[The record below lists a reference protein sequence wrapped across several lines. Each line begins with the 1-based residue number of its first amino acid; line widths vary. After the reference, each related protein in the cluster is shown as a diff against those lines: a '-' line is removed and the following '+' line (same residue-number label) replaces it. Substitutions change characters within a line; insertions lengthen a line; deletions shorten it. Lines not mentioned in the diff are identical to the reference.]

1 MIERT
6 IFKDERHRHKNMLPI
21 IRKFEM
27 YRGFSNIVSSII
39 KKVYHHAG
47 KQTTDNII
55 MIDKII
61 EVISAFAYTFL
72 LSIFSLLKLFIPDSY
87 FYKSIKGENVLLTG
101 AGSGIGRL
109 MALKLARQG
118 GIMVLWDMNTKGNEE
133 TADMI
138 RKEGGKAFTYTVD
151 VSNRD
156 IIYEMSERVRKEVGD
171 ITILVNNAGIVS
183 GTYLLDT
190 PDQKITKTFDVNVMS
205 HFWTIK
211 FFLPKMIEMKKGH
224 IANVA
229 SLAGH
234 SGTNKLV
241 DYCSSK
247 FADVGL
253 DEALRVEMFVQGH
266 SDYIKTTCICPYYIS
281 TGMFAGVQ
289 SKIIPIL
296 EPEYV
301 AEKAVSGILT
311 NREVVMVPGW
321 CCILVAIKAIIPP
334 AGFMRLS
341 QAFGFNCSMDQ
352 FEGRTKKD

>member
-1 MIERT
+1 MGLHFGCQIVNNSKMIERT

-39 KKVYHHAG
+39 KKVNHHAG
-47 KQTTDNII
+47 KQTTDNTI

-87 FYKSIKGENVLLTG
+87 FYK
-101 AGSGIGRL
+101 
-109 MALKLARQG
+109 
-118 GIMVLWDMNTKGNEE
+118 NTKGNEE

-138 RKEGGKAFTYTVD
+138 RKEGGKAFTHTVD

-352 FEGRTKKD
+352 FEEI

>member
-1 MIERT
+1 
-6 IFKDERHRHKNMLPI
+6 MLDSVVDVV
-21 IRKFEM
+21 K
-27 YRGFSNIVSSII
+27 
-39 KKVYHHAG
+39 
-47 KQTTDNII
+47 
-55 MIDKII
+55 
-61 EVISAFAYTFL
+61 AFGYTFL
-72 LSIFSLLKLFIPDSY
+72 LSIINFVRLFIPDSY
-87 FYKSIKGENVLLTG
+87 FYKNIKGENVLITG

-109 MALKLARQG
+109 MALKLAKQG

-133 TADMI
+133 TAEMI

-151 VSNRD
+151 VSKREVINEFAD
-156 IIYEMSERVRKEVGD
+156 KVTKEVGD

-183 GTYLLDT
+183 GTPLLDT
-190 PDQKITKTFDVNVMS
+190 PDQKIIKTFEVNVFS
-205 HFWTIK
+205 HFWTMK
-211 FFLPKMIEMKKGH
+211 YFLPKMIEMKKGH
-224 IANVA
+224 ITNVA
-229 SLAGH
+229 SLAGY

-253 DEALRVEMFVQGH
+253 DEAFRVELFVQGH

-289 SKIIPIL
+289 SKLIPIL

-301 AEKAVSGILT
+301 AQKAVDGILCDK
-311 NREVVMVPGW
+311 EIVMLPGW
-321 CCILVAIKAIIPP
+321 CCLLVAIKALIPP

-352 FEGRTKKD
+352 FSGRKKAD